1 MIQLS
6 LAIAIGSLLYTIIQL
21 YKNKKLN
28 LDKTLKV
35 LSVLL
40 FFIYL
45 FRLFSEDAINGVFNL
60 FLIDIDTAI
69 DANTTWFL
77 SRGKLIF
84 LILLRWSTMVILT
97 WGIISGFTKHKYITL
112 ILGTVG
118 VLTAILNILFF
129 KTHLFV
135 FFGEAAN
142 FFSFRGI
149 QFFIETI
156 IFSVIMGLS
165 LYQILK
171 DKITIDYK
179 KIWKPIGIFLGSAF
193 FVMPESILY
202 NFFGNYGEVPDDFN
216 GPHMFVIFIAIALM
230 FIIYFILRHKDQK
243 SKDLLIVFLTFAAF
257 FQYFYVRRT
266 GLAALP
272 LHLCNTAVILLLF
285 AVVFKI
291 KGIFYFSYFANVIG
305 SIGAIL
311 LPNYSSDLFSLSVI
325 HFGYNHLY
333 ALIIPILAVALH
345 TFSRPVLS
353 HMLKAIGIFSIYFFI
368 VINLNAWFNNYN
380 STDYF
385 FTYSDFLSDMFGIR
399 NLQYNHIVEFNF
411 KGLTFTYFW
420 LFQLLFYIIFI
431 FIMFVS
437 WFVYDANY
445 QMVDQHHR
453 LKMKQKQMRVDHLN
467 LMKLLDG
474 RSISE
479 PMNPGGKDMI
489 KISHFSKR
497 YGHSSKYAV
506 KDFSLQVKRGEIFG
520 FLGHNG
526 AGKSTTIK
534 SLVGIQS
541 ITDGE
546 MEICGYSIKSQ
557 PLEAKLRMGY
567 VSDNHAVYEKLTGR
581 EYIHYVADLYRV
593 PSDLRDQRLE
603 ELAKTLNLTHAI
615 DQMIKSYSHGM
626 KQKIVVIA
634 SLIHEPI
641 VWILDEPLTGLD
653 PISSYQ
659 IKEIMKN
666 HAAKGNIVF
675 FSSHVIEVVEKVCT
689 KIAVITQGELTGIY
703 EMETLKNQGISLEEL
718 YMKDIKELTGASHV

>member
-1 MIQLS
+1 M
-6 LAIAIGSLLYTIIQL
+6 
-21 YKNKKLN
+21 
-28 LDKTLKV
+28 
-35 LSVLL
+35 
-40 FFIYL
+40 
-45 FRLFSEDAINGVFNL
+45 FRLFSEDAIDGVFNL
-60 FLIDIDTAI
+60 FLIDVDTAI

-77 SRGKLIF
+77 PRGILIF
-84 LILLRWSTMVILT
+84 LLLLRWSTMISLT
-97 WGIISGFTKHKYITL
+97 WGIISGFKTHRYITM

-118 VLTAILNILFF
+118 VLTALLNIVFF
-129 KTHLFV
+129 QSHLYA
-135 FFGEAAN
+135 FFGEEVG
-142 FFSFRGI
+142 FFNLRSI
-149 QFFIETI
+149 EFFIETV
-156 IFSVIMGLS
+156 IFALIMGLS
-165 LYQILK
+165 LYQLIIN
-171 DKITIDYK
+171 KINIHLRE
-179 KIWKPIGIFLGSAF
+179 IWKPIIIFLGSAF
-193 FVMPESILY
+193 FIMPEGILY

-216 GPHMFVIFIAIALM
+216 GPHIFVIFIAIALM
-230 FIIYFILRHKDQK
+230 FIVYFILRHKKQNT
-243 SKDLLIVFLTFAAF
+243 KDLLIIFLTFAAF

-266 GLAALP
+266 GLSALP
-272 LHLCNTAVILLLF
+272 LHLCNTAVILLLVS
-285 AVVFKI
+285 VVFKI
-291 KGIFYFSYFANVIG
+291 KGMFYFSYFANVLG
-305 SIGAIL
+305 AIGAIL
-311 LPNYSSDLFSLSVI
+311 LPNYSSDLFNLSVI

-345 TFSRPVLS
+345 MFSRPVLS
-353 HMLKAIGIFSIYFFI
+353 HMLKAIGIFSIYFII
-368 VINLNAWFNNYN
+368 VVNLNAWFNNYGD
-380 STDYF
+380 TDYF
-385 FTYSDFLSDMFGIR
+385 FTYSDFLSDMFGAR
-399 NLQYNHIVEFNF
+399 NLQYSHIVEFNF

-420 LFQLLFYIIFI
+420 LYQVLFYIIFI

-437 WFVYDANY
+437 WFVYDASY

-467 LMKLLDG
+467 LMELLDG
-474 RSISE
+474 RSITE

-497 YGHSSKYAV
+497 YGHDSKYAV
-506 KDFSLQVKRGEIFG
+506 KDFSLEVKRGEIFG

-541 ITDGE
+541 ITEGE

-593 PSDLRDQRLE
+593 PSDLRDKRLE
-603 ELAKTLNLTHAI
+603 ELAETLNLSHAI

-634 SLIHEPI
+634 SLIHEPT

-703 EMETLKNQGISLEEL
+703 EMDALKKKGISLEEL
-718 YMKDIKELTGASHV
+718 YMKDIKKLTGVSHV